1 MKKIMLFFA
10 VACILVACNNEIEL
24 SNETQYV
31 TEFKADFG
39 GTDSRMV
46 VTPDNGLK
54 FDWEDGEYLYVVSI
68 DDPTVI
74 KYYKYNSA
82 TETFIMGASD
92 DAMEEGKKYFAVNKY
107 RKYNDLFDVEDGK
120 IIFKTR
126 LDKSKGVTKIPMISN
141 VFTASATG
149 TIASMHHTVGVVEVP
164 VKLINGSPYNQLE
177 KVGFFVS
184 GGKISEN
191 FNATP
196 ESPYFKEAAEGGEDT
211 AWSEENLI
219 TLNENTPVS
228 FYVPMFPGTYTN
240 PTLYYDFYTGIG
252 SLYLTGTLTVECGKV
267 TKMPTQEITI
277 E

>member
-1 MKKIMLFFA
+1 MLFFA

-39 GTDSRMV
+39 GTDTRMV

-54 FDWEDGEYLYVVSI
+54 FDWEDGEYLYVVPI
-68 DDPTVI
+68 DNPTVSI
-74 KYYKYNSA
+74 IYKYNSA
-82 TETFIMGASD
+82 TETFILFNPND
-92 DAMEEGKKYFAVNKY
+92 DAMEEGKKYFAVIKSGNST
-107 RKYNDLFDVEDGK
+107 VENGK
-120 IIFKTR
+120 IIFNAC
-126 LDKSKGVTKIPMISN
+126 LDKYKGVTKIPIISN

-164 VKLINGSPYNQLE
+164 VKLKNGSPYNQLQ

-184 GGKISEN
+184 GGKISED
-191 FNATP
+191 FYATP
-196 ESPYFKEAAEGGEDT
+196 ESPYFKEAAEGGYDT

-240 PTLYYDFYTGIG
+240 PTLYYDYYTGVG
-252 SLYLTGTLTVECGKV
+252 SLNLTGTLTVECGKV

-277 E
+277 EIE

>member
-54 FDWEDGEYLYVVSI
+54 FDWEDGESLYVVPI

-82 TETFIMGASD
+82 TETFIVVTPD
-92 DAMEEGKKYFAVNKY
+92 DAMEEGKEYFAVNKY
-107 RKYNDLFDVEDGK
+107 RIYNDLFTVENGK

-126 LDKSKGVTKIPMISN
+126 LDNSKGVTKIPMISN

-164 VKLINGSPYNQLE
+164 VKLINGSPYNQLK

-184 GGKISEN
+184 GGKISED

-196 ESPYFKEAAEGGEDT
+196 ESPYFKEAAEGGYDT

-228 FYVPMFPGTYTN
+228 FYVPMFPGTYSN
-240 PTLYYDFYTGIG
+240 PTLYYIYGDITAGIN
-252 SLYLTGTLTVECGKV
+252 LNGTLTVECGKV
-267 TKMPTQEITI
+267 TKMPEQTLTLD
-277 E
+277 